1 MYITRE
7 QFKELRKKY
16 STVLVIDDDIT
27 DALYFVQDLLELEAD
42 AIEKSEPTATESIR
56 RLSRAAYEVFSLN
69 MDIQNEE
76 FNPV

>member
-7 QFKELRKKY
+7 QFEELRKKY
-16 STVLVIDDDIT
+16 NTVLVIDDDIT
-27 DALYFVQDLLELEAD
+27 DALYFVQDLLDLEAK
-42 AIEKSEPTATESIR
+42 AIEESEPTATETIR
-56 RLSRAAYEVFSLN
+56 RLCRAAYEVFSLN